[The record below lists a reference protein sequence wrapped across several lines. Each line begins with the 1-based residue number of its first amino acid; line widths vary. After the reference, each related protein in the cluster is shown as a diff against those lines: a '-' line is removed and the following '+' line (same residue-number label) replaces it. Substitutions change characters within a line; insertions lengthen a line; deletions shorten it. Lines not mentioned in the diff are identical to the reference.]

1 MSDTPAKSRAPSQ
14 PHGGDDR
21 LYQRA
26 LKEMMEESV
35 NRVSSWLEG
44 LSSNP
49 KRFLSPGTDQGMKQ
63 RTTIRKEE
71 PEAQPGLSD
80 REMENELTK
89 SGTYFIDDDNNNN
102 NNNNDN
108 NNNNSNESGTTS
120 AVQYDVEEF
129 RKSLNAAGPS
139 PDLSLS
145 SLDKLY
151 RNATSLGDILQ
162 ILLPIDEI
170 QDTPTLALSTL
181 SRQWDGMP
189 PRAVSPIS
197 DFNPHPL
204 LHISNS
210 NNDDGGSGS
219 IVSRPVHTLGFS
231 PDILGPK
238 IRAQMMLHLQQGNR
252 TQQIPKLIFPF
263 FTVEI
268 EADDTPSPRLRNM
281 YNAAVMLHSL
291 YFLRQAAAADPDGDR
306 EEDENDGFYG
316 RPCAITIGLRAEEV
330 ELSCHWA
337 VPDGRNDIKC
347 YGRVIGRWLLG
358 KDAAQYA
365 MAQRAVRNALEKVA
379 GDNLDMIKMELDSME
394 EELG

>member
-14 PHGGDDR
+14 PQGGDDR

-26 LKEMMEESV
+26 LKEMMEESI

-44 LSSNP
+44 LSATP
-49 KRFLSPGTDQGMKQ
+49 KRLLSPDTDQGMKQ
-63 RTTIRKEE
+63 RATICKEE
-71 PEAQPGLSD
+71 PETKSGLSD
-80 REMENELTK
+80 RKMENELTK
-89 SGTYFIDDDNNNN
+89 SGTYFIDDDN
-102 NNNNDN
+102 DN
-108 NNNNSNESGTTS
+108 NNNNANELGTTS

-129 RKSLNAAGPS
+129 RESLNAAGPS

-162 ILLPIDEI
+162 ILLPINEI
-170 QDTPTLALSTL
+170 QDTPTLVLSTL

-189 PRAVSPIS
+189 PRAVSPMS

-204 LHISNS
+204 LHIGNS
-210 NNDDGGSGS
+210 NNDRGPGS
-219 IVSRPVHTLGFS
+219 IVSSPVHTLGFS
-231 PDILGPK
+231 PDILGPN

-252 TQQIPKLIFPF
+252 TEQIPKFIFPF
-263 FTVEI
+263 LTVEI
-268 EADDTPSPRLRNM
+268 EADDTPSSRLRNM

-330 ELSCHWA
+330 ELSCHWV

-365 MAQRAVRNALEKVA
+365 MARRAVRNALEKVA